1 MRRSTLARPL
11 LTLLLVPPL
20 ALLTSG
26 VASAQVTG
34 PSPTEKAVTLASP
47 AVVFIDLSV
56 QLKVLL
62 TFSNPNAVSGLGS
75 LNRTYS
81 FDYATGSGF
90 VVTSSGAIVT
100 ASHVVEPEQQA
111 MQNYGANKMVLE
123 GWNYTYPSQDS
134 SSFEQYTLP
143 VRWQNQLLQQCY
155 RGVACDFTITP
166 IVTVFS
172 PVDIAQTQLPKGAP
186 ARVLTST
193 GFENTDVAVLQV
205 NGANMPTVAL
215 AQTAGDLAS
224 GDEVTALGFPGSSRD
239 ALQTGQTQ
247 PANVFG
253 HVSNIRSEGTSK
265 LIEVDANIERGMS
278 GGPAVNSA
286 GEVIGLISF
295 YLQQSSGESG
305 AKYLR
310 TIDDIRLALADA
322 GVTPARGP
330 VDEAFAKAM
339 DLYWANH
346 FTAAVPEF
354 ERALAL
360 YDGFPLAKE
369 FLADSQAKVGT
380 AEDVALA
387 TPTGAGGGGG
397 EGGGLP
403 VWAIV
408 AIAGGVLLILL
419 VVLLSR
425 RRRPTPT
432 PAAVGAAGSPLSVI
446 GAPLQPPAEPAR
458 SVGFRPAATAT
469 APPQPPRV
477 DTPAPPP
484 EVEPMRA
491 PEPGDVPR
499 FCSSC
504 GHELHA
510 DARFCP
516 SCGHEVTG

>member
-11 LTLLLVPPL
+11 LILLLVPPL
-20 ALLTSG
+20 ALLTPG
-26 VASAQVTG
+26 LASAQEGT
-34 PSPTEKAVTLASP
+34 PSPTERAVTLVSP

-56 QLKVLL
+56 QLKVVL
-62 TFSNPNAVSGLGS
+62 TYSNPNAVSGLGS
-75 LNRTYS
+75 LNRSYS

-90 VVTSSGAIVT
+90 VVTPSGAIVT

-134 SSFEQYTLP
+134 SPFDQYTLP
-143 VRWQNQLLQQCY
+143 IGYRNQLLQQCY
-155 RGVACDFTITP
+155 KGVACDFTITP

-205 NGANMPTVAL
+205 NGANMPTAAL

-224 GDEVTALGFPGSSRD
+224 GDEVTGLGFPGSSRD

-253 HVSNIRSEGTSK
+253 HVSNIRSQGTSK
-265 LIEVDANIERGMS
+265 LIEVDANIEPGMS

-295 YLQQSSGESG
+295 YLRQSSGESA

-330 VDEAFAKAM
+330 VDDAFAKAM

-346 FTAAVPEF
+346 FTAAVPQF

-369 FLADSQAKVGT
+369 FLASSQAKAGT
-380 AEDVALA
+380 AEDIPLA
-387 TPTGAGGGGG
+387 SPSKVGG
-397 EGGGLP
+397 EGGGFP
-403 VWAIV
+403 VWAIG
-408 AIAGGVLLILL
+408 AIAVGAV
-419 VVLLSR
+419 VVLLLMVIATR
-425 RRRPTPT
+425 RRRPAPVAP
-432 PAAVGAAGSPLSVI
+432 PAAAPPTSLTAVGVP
-446 GAPLQPPAEPAR
+446 APPPAEAQR
-458 SVGFRPAATAT
+458 AVGFRPAATAPAPPSAQT
-469 APPQPPRV
+469 FSPPQPHE
-477 DTPAPPP
+477 TGTEN
-484 EVEPMRA
+484 EVRA
-491 PEPGDVPR
+491 GAGEDLPH
-499 FCSSC
+499 FCSAC
-504 GHELHA
+504 GHKLEA

-516 SCGHEVTG
+516 SCGHVIKA

>member
-1 MRRSTLARPL
+1 MRRSTLTRPL
-11 LTLLLVPPL
+11 LILLLVPPL
-20 ALLTSG
+20 ALLTPG
-26 VASAQVTG
+26 VASAQASS
-34 PSPTEKAVTLASP
+34 PSPTERAVTLASP

-56 QLKVLL
+56 QLKVVL
-62 TFSNPNAVSGLGS
+62 TYSNPNAVSGLGS
-75 LNRTYS
+75 LNRSYS

-90 VVTSSGAIVT
+90 VVTPTGAIVT

-123 GWNYTYPSQDS
+123 GWNYTYPTQS
-134 SSFEQYTLP
+134 SSPFEQYTLP

-205 NGANMPTVAL
+205 NGANMPTAAL

-265 LIEVDANIERGMS
+265 LIEVDANIEPGMS
-278 GGPAVNSA
+278 GGPVVDSA

-295 YLQQSSGESG
+295 YLRQSTGESA

-330 VDEAFAKAM
+330 VDDAFSKAM

-369 FLADSQAKVGT
+369 FLATSQAKAGT
-380 AEDVALA
+380 AEDIPLA

-397 EGGGLP
+397 GGLP
-403 VWAIV
+403 IWAIV
-408 AIAGGVLLILL
+408 AIAGGVVLILL

-432 PAAVGAAGSPLSVI
+432 PAAVGPAGPPLSVV
-446 GAPLQPPAEPAR
+446 GTPLPPPAEPAR
-458 SVGFRPAATAT
+458 SVGFRPAATAAT
-469 APPQPPRV
+469 PPQPPRAE
-477 DTPAPPP
+477 TPAPP

-491 PEPGDVPR
+491 AEPGGAPR

-504 GHELHA
+504 GHELQA
-510 DARFCP
+510 GARFCP
-516 SCGHEVTG
+516 SCGHEIAG

>member
-1 MRRSTLARPL
+1 MRRSTLARL
-11 LTLLLVPPL
+11 LFTLSLVPPL
-20 ALLTSG
+20 ALLTPG
-26 VASAQVTG
+26 VASAQTST
-34 PSPTEKAVTLASP
+34 PPPIERAVTLASP

-56 QLKVLL
+56 QLKVVL
-62 TFSNPNAVSGLGS
+62 TYSNPNAVSGLGS
-75 LNRTYS
+75 LNRSYS

-90 VVTSSGAIVT
+90 VVTPSGAIVT

-123 GWNYTYPSQDS
+123 GWSYSYPSQS
-134 SSFEQYTLP
+134 SSPFDQYTLP

-155 RGVACDFTITP
+155 KGVACDFTITP

-193 GFENTDVAVLQV
+193 GFANTDVAVLQV
-205 NGANMPTVAL
+205 NGSNMPTAPL
-215 AQTAGDLAS
+215 AATAGDLAS

-265 LIEVDANIERGMS
+265 LIEVDANIEPGMS

-295 YLQQSSGESG
+295 YLRQSSGESG

-330 VDEAFAKAM
+330 VDDAFSKAM

-346 FTAAVPEF
+346 FTAAVPGF

-369 FLADSQAKVGT
+369 FLATSQAKAGT
-380 AEDVALA
+380 AEDIPLA
-387 TPTGAGGGGG
+387 SPSKAGG
-397 EGGGLP
+397 EGGGFP
-403 VWAIV
+403 AWAIG
-408 AIAGGVLLILL
+408 AIAAGAV
-419 VVLLSR
+419 VVLLLLVMATR
-425 RRRPTPT
+425 RRRPAPVAP
-432 PAAVGAAGSPLSVI
+432 PAAAPPTSLTAVGVP
-446 GAPLQPPAEPAR
+446 APPPAEAQR
-458 SVGFRPAATAT
+458 AVGFRPAATA
-469 APPQPPRV
+469 
-477 DTPAPPP
+477 PAPPVARSFLP
-484 EVEPMRA
+484 TQPDDKGTQNEIRTGESEDLPH
-491 PEPGDVPR
+491 
-499 FCSSC
+499 FCSAC
-504 GHELHA
+504 GHKLEA

-516 SCGHEVTG
+516 SCGHVVKA